1 MEKTKRRRTTEIT
14 CVEEDAEA
22 RRAFG
27 AQELIRVMKGA
38 CPKKGKSIH
47 IISGGNVD
55 MICHIRWI
63 LCHFPHINHLFL
75 SAWAIS
81 APDIMLLKR
90 WHDHGEID
98 EISLLVGDVFPS
110 NYKKEW
116 EKLESFKN
124 EGFLKELYHAPIHSK
139 LMLIDAGIEKVVVE
153 GSANCNMNPRV
164 EQSVVTVS
172 EHLYAF
178 YTNYFHDL
186 FLVED
191 AKDMRRMQR
200 ANR

>member
-1 MEKTKRRRTTEIT
+1 MSGERRRKTDIIG
-14 CVEEDAEA
+14 VDEDADA

-38 CPKKGKSIH
+38 KPVEGRSLH

-55 MICHIRWI
+55 MICHIRW
-63 LCHFPHINHLFL
+63 LLHHFPHIQRLFL

-98 EISLLVGDVFPS
+98 VISLLVGDVFPS

-116 EKLESFKN
+116 EKLQEFHDS
-124 EGFLKELYHAPIHSK
+124 GFLAELYHAPIHSK
-139 LMLIDAGIEKVVVE
+139 LMLIDTGKEKVVVE

-172 EHLYAF
+172 ASLYDF
-178 YTNYFHDL
+178 YRQYFDDL
-186 FLVED
+186 FSVED
-191 AKDMRRMQR
+191 GKEFRRMQR